1 MNKICLLIVIIFF
14 TGCSSS
20 KNIAEKNNVN
30 LVELENSAESAY
42 MAGHLDMAEG
52 LYRKLIKNKDNY
64 APAWFRLGNI
74 YTRSGRLDAGV
85 SAYQRCLQLDQQHT
99 KAWYNLAITRMRQS
113 TDILIEAQKHVDPN
127 SKAKKQMDDLFLE
140 LMRLQTGQSKAGT

>member
-1 MNKICLLIVIIFF
+1 MNKVCLLIAIIFF

-20 KNIAEKNNVN
+20 KNIAERNNVN

-52 LYRKLIKNKDNY
+52 LYRELIKNKDNY

-85 SAYQRCLQLDQQHT
+85 SAYQRCLQLDQQHA

-127 SKAKKQMDDLFLE
+127 LKAKEQMDDLFLE